1 MKNKLFIITI
11 ILSML
16 LTTGFGCAK
25 IDKRTLSYYRKVNL
39 DYWRVWDDVGDFQKI
54 INAYSR
60 IHPNVTINY
69 KKLRYAEYKQKLLE
83 GFAFDRGP
91 DIFSIH
97 NTWTRE
103 YQSKNLIGAM
113 PVKATLAYPYVKGN
127 LKKELAI
134 NLKSVNFPTP
144 ASIENSFLDVVYK
157 DIVIKTPNEKKIPT
171 EKIYGLPLSVDTLVM
186 FYNKDLLNNAGIIDP
201 PLYWDKDFQQNV
213 KKLTKQDNKGQILQA
228 GVALG
233 GSDNIERYSDIL
245 SLLMMQNGTN
255 MLSDNGQVQF
265 HTMPGGSFK
274 GAAVPGY
281 DALRFY
287 TDFANPAKE
296 VYSWNSTMD
305 NSLKLF
311 TQNKLAIMFG
321 YAYMIPRIKSLAP
334 KLNFSIAMVPQI
346 KNNPPVNFAN
356 YWVESVS
363 SKILTDP
370 ENIKKGNNYTQLKY
384 NYAWDFIKFAAQEK
398 NVQNYLNSTQKPTA
412 LKSILKKQKEDRNL
426 GVFANQL
433 LTAKS
438 WYRGNDSNAAEL
450 VIKELIDKIVKGESN
465 IPKAMNLAAK
475 KVQQTINKK

>member
-11 ILSML
+11 ILSMF

-25 IDKRTLSYYRKVNL
+25 IDKTTMSYYRPVTL
-39 DYWRVWDDVGDFQKI
+39 EYWRVWDDSGDFQQI
-54 INAYSR
+54 IDNYKR

-69 KKLRYAEYKQKLLE
+69 KKFRYEEYKQKLLE
-83 GFAFDRGP
+83 GFAYDRGP

-103 YQSKNLIGAM
+103 YQNKNLIGPM
-113 PVKATLAYPYVKGN
+113 PTKITLAYPYVKGN

-134 NLKSVNFPTP
+134 NLKSTNMPTP
-144 ASIENSFLDVVYK
+144 TSIEKSFLDVVYD
-157 DIVIKTPNEKKIPT
+157 DIIIKTKNKKGVLS

-186 FYNKDLLNNAGIIDP
+186 FYNKDLLNNAGIINAP
-201 PLYWDKDFQQNV
+201 EYWDKEFQQNV
-213 KKLTKQDNKGQILQA
+213 KKLTKQDNKGQILQS

-245 SLLMMQNGTN
+245 ALLMMQNGTN

-265 HTMPGGSFK
+265 HAMPGGDFR
-274 GAAVPGY
+274 GAAIPGY

-296 VYSWNSTMD
+296 VYSWNSTIK
-305 NSLKLF
+305 NSLELF

-321 YAYMIPRIKSLAP
+321 YSYMIPQIKSLAP
-334 KLNFSIAMVPQI
+334 KLNFAITKIPQI
-346 KNNPPVNFAN
+346 KDNPPVNFAN

-363 SKILTDP
+363 NKILTDRD
-370 ENIKKGNNYTQLKY
+370 NIKAGGNYTQLKY
-384 NYAWDFIKFAAQEK
+384 NYAWDFIQFATKESQ
-398 NVQNYLNSTQKPTA
+398 VQSYLDSTGKPTA
-412 LKSILKKQKEDRNL
+412 LKSMIKKQQEDRELN
-426 GVFANQL
+426 VFADQL

-438 WYRGNDSNAAEL
+438 WYKGNDSNATEII
-450 VIKELIDKIVKGESN
+450 IKDLIDKIVSGESD
-465 IPKAMNLAAK
+465 IPKGINLAAQ
-475 KVQQTINKK
+475 KVQQTINK